1 MAVTATNLIQGPG
14 VLYSG
19 VFGATEPT
27 DAQVN
32 TTPATSAWTDTG
44 GTKDGLKL
52 VHNQE
57 FAELT
62 VDQIVDVIARRLT
75 KRELTLET
83 NLAEP
88 TLANLALATNNA
100 APTASASYA
109 FLEPANDNSATQLTY
124 KALIVDGYAPQ
135 DANGTTMRRRV
146 IVRKGL
152 STDNVEYAYGKGDQT
167 VFKVKWSAHFVSSS
181 IRPFRIIDQTA

>member
-1 MAVTATNLIQGPG
+1 MAVTATNLIQGPAT
-14 VLYSG
+14 LYSG
-19 VFGATEPT
+19 AFGATEPADST
-27 DAQVN
+27 VN
-32 TTPATSAWTDTG
+32 TAPASSAWTDTG

-57 FAELT
+57 FAELE
-62 VDQIVDVIARRLT
+62 VDQIVDIVGRRLT

-83 NLAEP
+83 MLAEA

-109 FLEPANDNSATQLTY
+109 YLEPANDNSATQPLY
-124 KALIVDGYAPQ
+124 KALMADGYAPQ
-135 DANGTTMRRRV
+135 DANGNTMRRRV
-146 IVRKGL
+146 IARKVL

-167 VFKVKWSAHFVSSS
+167 TFKVKWSAHFVSAS
-181 IRPFRIIDQTA
+181 IRPFRIIDQTT